1 MDRMRIKNNFLQNTI
16 VAVVIIAGYVLIW
29 DAVAWADTEQAQQSE
44 KVIRRQLKIAAANS
58 LWRLK
63 RAIVRDGYYGA
74 RVTLNVWRSTAIEA
88 GTFKQEQYDE
98 YKKQIYEKSIQNSLQ
113 CFEYGLENESYT
125 DAKRCLYTYKIR
137 SEEIGA
143 FDQPRYEEMN
153 ERLKSLQK

>member
-1 MDRMRIKNNFLQNTI
+1 MDRMRIKTNFLQNI
-16 VAVVIIAGYVLIW
+16 LVAVVIIAGCVLVW
-29 DAVAWADTEQAQQSE
+29 GAVVRADTEQAQQSE
-44 KVIRRQLKIAAANS
+44 KITRRQLKIAAANS

-63 RAIVRDGYYGA
+63 RAIERDGYYGA
-74 RVTLNVWRSTAIEA
+74 RVTLNVWRSNAIEA

-143 FDQPRYEEMN
+143 FDQSRYEEMN

>member
-1 MDRMRIKNNFLQNTI
+1 MRMKNNLLQNTI
-16 VAVVIIAGYVLIW
+16 VAAVIIAGYILVW
-29 DAVAWADTEQAQQSE
+29 DAVAWADAKQVQQSE
-44 KVIRRQLKIAAANS
+44 KITRRQLKIAAANS

-63 RAIVRDGYYGA
+63 RAVERDGYYGA
-74 RVTLNVWRSTAIEA
+74 RVALNVWRANAIEA

-98 YKKQIYEKSIQNSLQ
+98 YKKQIYEKSIQNSLD

-137 SEEIGA
+137 SEEIGT

-153 ERLKSLQK
+153 EKLKSLRK